1 MPLTDSFLLNAQLR
15 EKTYRL
21 FEQHVSLG
29 EAAGLNEDLGHLI
42 TPPSAPQVV
51 RASIAGRIHTHAVTF
66 SPRDLEAV
74 TRALPFLPR
83 AHAPQ
88 F

>member
-1 MPLTDSFLLNAQLR
+1 MPLTDSLSAQCAASREDLSALR
-15 EKTYRL
+15 TTRIA
-21 FEQHVSLG
+21 G
-29 EAAGLNEDLGHLI
+29 EAAGLDEDLGHLI

-74 TRALPFLPR
+74 TRALPLLPR